1 MEFDFFHEWESVQ
14 TVKVGS
20 ELMKKLVTLQ
30 SIETMTVVDST
41 FPAGHPDEGVD
52 IQRYLFANSRYLF
65 AKELSDVLSEE
76 CHKMV
81 GNEGESDSPTSNA
94 RNNPQVLN
102 ELLALVLDTRT
113 THFTLG

>member
-20 ELMKKLVTLQ
+20 KLMEKLVTLQ
-30 SIETMTVVDST
+30 SIETMEVVDST
-41 FPAGHPDEGVD
+41 FPTGHPDEGVD

-65 AKELSDVLSEE
+65 AQELSGVLSEE
-76 CHKMV
+76 CQKMA
-81 GNEGESDSPTSNA
+81 GNEGKSIA
-94 RNNPQVLN
+94 RNNPQVLI